1 MKDLHDAGQIL
12 KEAKDA
18 GCYLDAF
25 LFLSNEAAYALKQT
39 IPADWD
45 PSKLA
50 TEVYDSAK
58 ATADYFS
65 SLGLTIDVYEIGNEI
80 EFGMLGHVVP
90 SGSDI
95 NPEGWL
101 EENYWSY
108 QVPLIN
114 AAIQGLRDSGSTAKI
129 GLHIAGLGYSQ
140 NNDIAR
146 RFFSY
151 MNESKVQ
158 YDIAELSY
166 PYMFGESEPVKQ
178 PYFLEPEFYQTL
190 DYLKNT
196 LKKEVLIA
204 EFSYPAHSEGINKTP
219 SDSYP
224 YSEVGQRD
232 FIEEFL
238 RVAQSYA
245 DGAFYFYPDYYPN
258 CNYTSV
264 GDDQL
269 ESSGLFLDQ
278 TTPNQS
284 MVNFNYA
291 SD

>member
-1 MKDLHDAGQIL
+1 
-12 KEAKDA
+12 
-18 GCYLDAF
+18 
-25 LFLSNEAAYALKQT
+25 
-39 IPADWD
+39 
-45 PSKLA
+45 
-50 TEVYDSAK
+50 
-58 ATADYFS
+58 
-65 SLGLTIDVYEIGNEI
+65 
-80 EFGMLGHVVP
+80 
-90 SGSDI
+90 
-95 NPEGWL
+95 
-101 EENYWSY
+101 
-108 QVPLIN
+108 
-114 AAIQGLRDSGSTAKI
+114 
-129 GLHIAGLGYSQ
+129 
-140 NNDIAR
+140 
-146 RFFSY
+146 

-258 CNYTSV
+258 CNYTCG